1 MSSQHRTTTKN
12 QPNVGAELYF
22 LRRMELFVRS
32 GVREVLN
39 HIEAI
44 LIANQSDRSQAV
56 GQGRAGQ
63 FAKTP
68 PKCARG
74 IVSLPQCRLCGAS
87 RTQVGHSA
95 TSAMCQCTKSVF
107 SCGRHVAGGRQ
118 LRRPKRKA
126 PVASGASERRCL
138 GSIKRASVSPF
149 AVASWKPSLIF
160 ACCNISSRIRR
171 RVRFCAARGVPVLR
185 GTATGARYDH

>member
-1 MSSQHRTTTKN
+1 MFIWCGT
-12 QPNVGAELYF
+12 LF

-32 GVREVLN
+32 SVREVLN
-39 HIEAI
+39 HIKAI

-95 TSAMCQCTKSVF
+95 TSAMCQCTKSLRDIVVRQTAEF
-107 SCGRHVAGGRQ
+107 SRFQEFVADGDGQSR
-118 LRRPKRKA
+118 
-126 PVASGASERRCL
+126 
-138 GSIKRASVSPF
+138 
-149 AVASWKPSLIF
+149 
-160 ACCNISSRIRR
+160 SRIGAPYARVTSH
-171 RVRFCAARGVPVLR
+171 RVRMTKQVQSK
-185 GTATGARYDH
+185 